1 MIVETARTTRRPLL
15 ARAGALI
22 GTHIWVL
29 LLAGVVVAATL
40 PRAWINYGPDENGP
54 NSAQAA
60 LNLARTGVYRT
71 PRDPGN
77 PLFDYLLALVVPRAS
92 YVGANLLVL
101 TFYALAVAAFAYLV
115 WDSPR
120 RRLVITVFALT
131 PILLVNAVATI
142 DYVAGLAMLLW
153 AYVWAIRR
161 RYALAAF
168 VLALAIG
175 FRLPHALFLVGLL
188 LFMGLRRERRRDMLL
203 VAGLSLGLG
212 LLFYVPILQANGPAM
227 LSIPESPL
235 HGIAYVMLI
244 VYNGL
249 LLFGLVATI
258 ALGILLARHRR
269 QVVQTLR
276 PAGRA
281 PDASVVL
288 EAGTIVLVTALFLL
302 HADQT
307 AYLLPVVPFLYLLL
321 ARWLSPREWIL
332 LAVLI
337 VVAGLITVDL
347 KGGTSGRRTF
357 ALRPAWG
364 GVVRDYMERTK
375 IAVLRTDVCAF
386 ARSGKTVLMTG
397 LGQALTVENRTTVPV
412 GYEALDPRLAP
423 AGIGEIRHI
432 ARCADRPVYLVYSLS
447 HDNVQRLRADGYN
460 VYIFSEYAP
469 SAVINDFGYDPEA
482 LRIPALDVASSAAFL
497 RAIGR

>member
-1 MIVETARTTRRPLL
+1 MIIETARDTRHQFLTK
-15 ARAGALI
+15 ARALA
-22 GTHIWVL
+22 GTHLWVF
-29 LLAGVVVAATL
+29 LLAGIVAAATL

-101 TFYALAVAAFAYLV
+101 SFYVLAVAAFACLV
-115 WDSPR
+115 WERR
-120 RRLVITVFALT
+120 RRLLIPVFALT

-153 AYVWAIRR
+153 TYVLAIRR
-161 RYALAAF
+161 RYVLAAL
-168 VLALAIG
+168 VLGLAIG

-188 LFMGLRRERRRDMLL
+188 LFMALRRERRRDMLL

-212 LLFYVPILQANGPAM
+212 LLFYVPILQANGLGM
-227 LSIPESPL
+227 LIIPGSPL
-235 HGIAYVMLI
+235 HGLAYILLIA
-244 VYNGL
+244 YNGL
-249 LLFGLVATI
+249 LLFGLVATV

-269 QVVQTLR
+269 QVAQTLR

-281 PDASVVL
+281 PDPAVVL
-288 EAGTIVLVTALFLL
+288 EATTVVLMTALFLV

-321 ARWLSPREWIL
+321 DRWLSPREWIL

-337 VVAGLITVDL
+337 VAAGLITVDL

-357 ALRPAWG
+357 APRPAWG
-364 GVVRDYMERTK
+364 SVVRDYMERAK
-375 IAVLRTDVCAF
+375 IAALRTHVCEF
-386 ARSGKTVLMTG
+386 AHSGKAVLMTG
-397 LGQALTVENRTTVPV
+397 LGQALTVENQATVPI
-412 GYEALDPRLAP
+412 GYQDLDPRLAP
-423 AGIGEIRHI
+423 AGIAEIRHI
-432 ARCADRPVYLVYSLS
+432 ARCAAGPVYLVYSLS
-447 HDNVQRLRADGYN
+447 QDNVQRLRTDGYN

-469 SAVINDFGYDPEA
+469 SAVINDFGYDPTA
-482 LRIPALDVASSAAFL
+482 LGIPALDVANSAAFL

>member
-1 MIVETARTTRRPLL
+1 MIIETAPATRHQVPMPAKALVGTRLGAFLL
-15 ARAGALI
+15 AVIVA
-22 GTHIWVL
+22 
-29 LLAGVVVAATL
+29 AATL

-101 TFYALAVAAFAYLV
+101 GFYVLAVAAFACLV
-115 WDSPR
+115 WDS
-120 RRLVITVFALT
+120 RRLLIPVFALT

-161 RYALAAF
+161 RYVLAAF

-175 FRLPHALFLVGLL
+175 FRLPNALFLAGFLV
-188 LFMGLRRERRRDMLL
+188 FMGLRRERRRDMLL

-212 LLFYVPILQANGPAM
+212 LLFYVPILQANGLRM
-227 LSIPESPL
+227 LIIPGSPL
-235 HGIAYVMLI
+235 HGLAYIVLIAY
-244 VYNGL
+244 NGM
-249 LLFGLVATI
+249 LLFGLVATV
-258 ALGILLARHRR
+258 ALGILLGRHWR
-269 QVVQTLR
+269 QVAQTLG
-276 PAGRA
+276 PTGRA
-281 PDASVVL
+281 PDPAVVL
-288 EAGTIVLVTALFLL
+288 EALTVVLLTALFLL

-321 ARWLSPREWIL
+321 DRWLSPREWIL

-337 VVAGLITVDL
+337 VAAGLITVDL

-364 GVVRDYMERTK
+364 SVVRDYMERAK
-375 IAVLRTDVCAF
+375 IAALRTHVCEF
-386 ARSGKTVLMTG
+386 AHSGQAVLMTG
-397 LGQALTVENRTTVPV
+397 LGQALTVENRTTVSI
-412 GYEALDPRLAP
+412 GYEELDPRLAP

-447 HDNVQRLRADGYN
+447 QDNVQRLRADGYN

-469 SAVINDFGYDPEA
+469 SAVINDFGYDPDV
-482 LRIPALDVASSAAFL
+482 LSIPALDVASSAAFL
-497 RAIGR
+497 RAIRR